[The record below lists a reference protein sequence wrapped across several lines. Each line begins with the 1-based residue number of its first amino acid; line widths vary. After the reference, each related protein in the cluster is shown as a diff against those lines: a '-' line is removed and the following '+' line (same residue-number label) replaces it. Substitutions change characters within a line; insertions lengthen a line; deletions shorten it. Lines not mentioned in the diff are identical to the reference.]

1 MKNLHLYLILGIGI
15 LVVGYLLFSTSTPNQ
30 KKMDELATCLQ
41 EKGVKMYGAFW
52 CPHCNEQ
59 KKMFGSSFSKIQYI
73 ECSTPDGKGQLQV
86 CKDAGIDGYPTW
98 EFPNG
103 IRASGELSALELAEK
118 AGCQYNQS

>member
-15 LVVGYLLFSTSTPNQ
+15 LVVGYLLFSAGGPNQ
-30 KKMDELATCLQ
+30 KKMDELATCLGS
-41 EKGVKMYGAFW
+41 KGVKMYGAFW

-103 IRASGELSALELAEK
+103 IRASGELKPQDLAEK
-118 AGCQYNQS
+118 AGCQYSEN

>member
-1 MKNLHLYLILGIGI
+1 MKNLHLYLILGIGLLI
-15 LVVGYLLFSTSTPNQ
+15 VGYLLLSTSTPNQ
-30 KKMDELATCLQ
+30 KKMDELATCLGA
-41 EKGVKMYGAFW
+41 KGVKMYGAFW

-73 ECSTPDGKGQLQV
+73 ECSTPDGRSQLQI

-103 IRASGELSALELAEK
+103 IRASGELKPQDLAEK
-118 AGCQYNQS
+118 AGCQYSEN

>member
-15 LVVGYLLFSTSTPNQ
+15 LVVGYLLFSACGPNQ
-30 KKMDELATCLQ
+30 KKMDELATCLGS
-41 EKGVKMYGAFW
+41 KGVKMYGAFW

-103 IRASGELSALELAEK
+103 IRASGELKPQDLAEK
-118 AGCQYNQS
+118 AGCQYSEN